1 MVDDSDAL
9 FRVPLADFVR
19 DRDALAARLKAGGDK
34 AGAAAVKAIRRPG
47 VAAWAANQV
56 VWRTPDAWERLQTA
70 ATALR
75 RGHESGASADVLRQA
90 SRAQREALA
99 ACEARAAA
107 FLVEHGHAATPAVLQ
122 KAAATLQALCYGAG
136 AATPGRLV
144 EELSPVG
151 FDAVAGLSLPP
162 ASGGEPPPAPPSV
175 AEAAAGAAM
184 PGRVPD
190 ETDETD
196 AAPRRAEEAARLARA
211 RAGAREREAIARQA
225 LDAARDRAEECD
237 RRCAALEQDLAEAR
251 AEADDARRALAAA
264 QAEAQAAARALEEG
278 PGEEGAG
285 LD

>member
-1 MVDDSDAL
+1 MADDTDAL
-9 FRVPLADFVR
+9 YRVPLADFVR
-19 DRDALAARLKAGGDK
+19 DRDALAARLKAAGDK
-34 AGAAAVKAIRRPG
+34 GGAAAVKAMRRPG

-56 VWRTPDAWERLQTA
+56 VWRAADVWERLQA
-70 ATALR
+70 AAEALR
-75 RGHESGASADVLRQA
+75 SGHEAGASPDEIRQA

-99 ACEARAAA
+99 ACEARASA

-136 AATPGRLV
+136 GATPGRLV

-151 FDAVAGLSLPP
+151 FDAVAGLSLPSAPVVESAPGP
-162 ASGGEPPPAPPSV
+162 ASV
-175 AEAAAGAAM
+175 AAA
-184 PGRVPD
+184 
-190 ETDETD
+190 
-196 AAPRRAEEAARLARA
+196 AAPRRTEEAARLAEA
-211 RAGAREREAIARQA
+211 RAAAREREGIARQA
-225 LDAARDRAEECD
+225 LDAARARAEECD